1 MDPTLRALA
10 AEQGH
15 VFTRRQAADCGYTE
29 RQLKTLTRPGG
40 RWTVLRRG
48 VYAES
53 ELVATLSDDDRYLL
67 GAHAVAVSTWTGA
80 VISHTS
86 AAAVHGLP
94 LRPHWYALHHVT
106 RPDVLGGRTDNGV
119 THHRARLR
127 DIDVV
132 PVQGLQVTGLARTAV
147 DIARLHGFTDGVVAA
162 DAALRAGARHAELAR
177 AVEDGRNW
185 PFNTR
190 ARAAVRVADPGA
202 HTIGETLLRLMVLE
216 LRIGIPETQY
226 VVSEGGRV
234 ARADLRVGRH
244 LFEFDGRT
252 KYVERSRGG
261 VAERPVNQ
269 VVWEEKQREDWMR
282 RAMGGHGMSRVV
294 WSEMFGDARRRT
306 LRRLRQEYAA
316 TVARFGHQ
324 AA

>member
-1 MDPTLRALA
+1 MDPSLRALKA
-10 AEQGH
+10 AQGG
-15 VFTRRQAADCGYTE
+15 VFTRRQAVECGYTE

-40 RWTVLRRG
+40 HWTVLRRG
-48 VYAES
+48 VYAET
-53 ELVATLSDDDRYLL
+53 ELVGALSDDDRYLL
-67 GAHAVAVSTWTGA
+67 GVHAVAVSTWTTA

-119 THHRARLR
+119 THHRAQLR
-127 DIDVV
+127 DVDVV
-132 PVQGLQVTGLARTAV
+132 LSAGLRVTSPARTAV

-162 DAALRAGARHAELAR
+162 DAALRAGARRQELVR

-190 ARAAVRVADPGA
+190 ARAAVRVADRGA
-202 HTIGETLLRLMVLE
+202 QTIGETLLRLMVLE
-216 LRIGIPETQY
+216 LRIGVPDTQY
-226 VVSEGGRV
+226 RISEGGRV
-234 ARADLRVGRH
+234 AWADLRVGRH

-261 VAERPVNQ
+261 VAELPVNE
-269 VVWEEKQREDWMR
+269 VVWREKQREDWMR
-282 RAMGGHGMSRVV
+282 RAMGGHGVSRVV
-294 WSEMFGDARRRT
+294 WSEMFGAARERT
-306 LRRLRQEYAA
+306 LRRLRREYDA
-316 TVARFGHQ
+316 TVARFGRG